1 MKIPEVSK
9 INGLQTYSPANKN
22 QLDSGTRQYIQDDD
36 DCTYIIVTTIDL
48 FQDDS
53 YDCTY
58 NLATITGIE
67 SEQTT

>member
-9 INGLQTYSPANKN
+9 INGLQTYSPANKI
-22 QLDSGTRQYIQDDD
+22 QLDSGTRQYFQDDD

-48 FQDDS
+48 FQDS

-67 SEQTT
+67 FEQTT